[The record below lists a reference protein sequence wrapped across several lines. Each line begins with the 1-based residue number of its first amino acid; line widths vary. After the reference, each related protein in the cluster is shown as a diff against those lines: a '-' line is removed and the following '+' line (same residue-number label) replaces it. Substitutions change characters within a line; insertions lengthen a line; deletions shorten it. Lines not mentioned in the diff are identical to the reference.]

1 MFCMGK
7 RAVALLDMVQRRDIV
22 KYMTET
28 TLDVVNY
35 ALISFGTMNS
45 LIWQQK
51 YMLVL
56 THYGALEKEIAIK
69 MMEVLC

>member
-1 MFCMGK
+1 
-7 RAVALLDMVQRRDIV
+7 
-22 KYMTET
+22 MTET